1 MGNNLEL
8 RNDRTIIAQVATYVS
23 EKEWLKF
30 FREKSVGG
38 QWTKGE
44 SAMSKVHEKSSTEQS
59 KKSAWTKVV
68 SSVWLRI
75 SPILSYGQSTEQ
87 SKSGESNPGLDH
99 SLWQTQPW
107 HTHVLEMCAENFLL
121 LPNTSK
127 PLVDRQRN
135 PHQLVVKNSFQLL
148 VWKISG
154 KI

>member
-23 EKEWLKF
+23 EKEWWKF

-68 SSVWLRI
+68 SSVWLRL

-87 SKSGESNPGLDH
+87 SKSGESNPGLDN
-99 SLWQTQPW
+99 SLW
-107 HTHVLEMCAENFLL
+107 
-121 LPNTSK
+121 
-127 PLVDRQRN
+127 
-135 PHQLVVKNSFQLL
+135 
-148 VWKISG
+148 
-154 KI
+154 